1 MKKFIITLISCV
13 MMFSVGLTF
22 SFADDGFD
30 ELNDPNEPL
39 EYSYEIETSTEEPE
53 INPRADIIKW
63 RYKTVNGELYRRK
76 YNYTR
81 HIWIGH
87 WEKV

>member
-30 ELNDPNEPL
+30 EFNDPNEPL
-39 EYSYEIETSTEEPE
+39 EYSYELETSTEELE
-53 INPRADIIKW
+53 IEPRSDIIKW
-63 RYKTVNGELYRRK
+63 RYKVVNNQLYRRK
-76 YNYTR
+76 YNYTK
-81 HIWIGH
+81 HIWIGN